1 MRPKNIKLLQSDSNI
16 NIMTIRG
23 VTMESIETKEGK
35 EYLRF
40 YELFTEEGPI
50 YIYEKYQT
58 DPNARFNNEVPETR
72 EFFTQEEA
80 TKGPD
85 SVSFLD
91 GRAVFPR
98 DEKDENGITTTV
110 YMRLLTASEF
120 LGKVL
125 PFLDTDE
132 KNKAKEKEVQRLLE
146 NKANNVVTKR
156 IVVEPPKVSEEQR
169 NKVARKILRQYIK

>member
-1 MRPKNIKLLQSDSNI
+1 ME
-16 NIMTIRG
+16 IMD
-23 VTMESIETKEGK
+23 GK

-58 DPNARFNNEVPETR
+58 DPNARFNDEVPETR

-80 TKGPD
+80 IKGPD
-85 SVSFLD
+85 TVSFLD
-91 GRAVFPR
+91 GRAVFQR
-98 DEKDENGITTTV
+98 DRKDEEGITKEV
-110 YMRLLTASEF
+110 YLRLLTASEF

-125 PFLDTDE
+125 PFLDTEE
-132 KNKAKEKEVQRLLE
+132 KNKVKEKEVRQLLE

-156 IVVEPPKVSEEQR
+156 IVVEPPKVSEEQK
-169 NKVARKILRQYIK
+169 NKVAKKILRQYIK